1 MKKTLLLASLLTLST
16 SALADV
22 VAEQPFARA
31 VPPGQPN
38 SAAFVTLKNT
48 GNQNLQL
55 MSANSE
61 VAATVELH
69 THTND
74 GGVMRM
80 RKVDQ
85 IDLPAGEITELKP
98 GGLHIMLIG
107 LKQTLAVGDRFDI
120 SLNFSDGSTHVV
132 TMPVQEVMPMM
143 KHGHQHHS
151 MPAKAE

>member
-1 MKKTLLLASLLTLST
+1 MKKPLLLATLLTLST
-16 SALADV
+16 SAIAEV
-22 VAEQPFARA
+22 VVQQPFARA

-38 SAAFVTLKNT
+38 SAAFVSLQNT
-48 GNQNLQL
+48 GSEALQL
-55 MSANSE
+55 ISANSDA
-61 VAATVELH
+61 AATVELH

-85 IDLPAGEITELKP
+85 IDLPAGEVTELKP

-107 LKQTLAVGDRFDI
+107 LKQTLAVGDTLDI
-120 SLNFSDGSTHVV
+120 SLNFSDGSSQTI
-132 TMPVQEVMPMM
+132 TTPVQEVMPMM
-143 KHGHQHHS
+143 KHGHQHHG